1 MELKPIYNDIVK
13 ETLYSG
19 VHESGLAVYVMPKK
33 GYSKSYAVFGT
44 HFGSIDRKFI
54 TPGQTEITEI
64 PDGVAHFLEHK
75 MFEQPD
81 GGNVFESY
89 ARHGANANA
98 YTSFN
103 LTAYLFESTQDIL
116 ENLGILLDFVRQP
129 YFTDENVAKEQGII
143 GQEIGMYD
151 DDPDWRVMM
160 NFLSSMYENHPVRRD
175 IAGTVESISKIT
187 KDTLYQCYRTFY
199 NLSNMVLFVVGDVT
213 PEEVSECVQKHIH
226 ETEPFQQEIVRDYGK
241 EPESVV
247 RQEVFQSL
255 SVSVPMFMFGFKD
268 CDCGYDGKE
277 LLKKNLELSILA
289 ETLFGKAGDLYAK
302 LYDGGHILGEL
313 GVEVDCEKDYGFTV
327 LSGESLHPEE
337 VKRIVLEYLDSVR
350 EQGISSEDFERVKR
364 SLWGRYIKQFNN
376 INALAHGFLS
386 NIFNHIGMFD
396 FVEIIEQ
403 ITLSDV
409 NARLKQQFLPDRSVL
424 SVVKPV

>member
-1 MELKPIYNDIVK
+1 MKLERIYNDVVK

-19 VHESGLAVYVMPKK
+19 QHESGLCVYVMPKE
-33 GYSKSYAVFGT
+33 GYSKSYAIFGT

-54 TPGQTEITEI
+54 TPGQTGFTEI

-160 NFLSSMYENHPVRRD
+160 NFLSSMYGVHPVRRD
-175 IAGTVESISKIT
+175 IAGTVESISEIT
-187 KDTLYQCYRTFY
+187 KDTLYQCYNTFY
-199 NLSNMVLFVVGDVT
+199 NLSNMVLFVVGDVQ
-213 PEEVSECVQKHIH
+213 PEAVAECVEQHIK
-226 ETEPFQQEIVRDYGK
+226 ETKPFDEEIVRDYGK
-241 EPESVV
+241 EPENVLRPEIS
-247 RQEVFQSL
+247 QQL

-268 CDCGYDGKE
+268 VDCGYDGKA

-289 ETLFGKAGDLYAK
+289 EILFGKSGDLYTK
-302 LYDGGHILGEL
+302 LYDGGYILGDL

-327 LSGESLHPEE
+327 LSGESKKPQE
-337 VKRIVLEYLDSVR
+337 VKRIVLEYLAEAVSH
-350 EQGISSEDFERVKR
+350 GISADDFERVKR
-364 SLWGRYIKQFNN
+364 SVWGRYIKQFNN
-376 INALAHGFLS
+376 INALAHGFMS
-386 NIFNHIGMFD
+386 NIFNRIGIFD
-396 FVEIIEQ
+396 FTDVIGTV
-403 ITLSDV
+403 TLEDV
-409 NARLKQQFLPDRSVL
+409 NKRLVKQFVPELSVL
-424 SVVKPV
+424 SVVEPV